1 MKTFFE
7 IVENKSYR
15 ELSIAEKE
23 AIQVRQTELVIRYQD
38 ATNESNKEI
47 IFDELHASLKGL
59 IKGMAYRQAEKSF
72 SVEQEDF
79 EGIMFLVLTETLNGT
94 NDESQVEL
102 YGQRLI
108 TFDRTKGKPFQPIF
122 MTNVSNALKMMFRQ
136 KGYDLHDTSSKLD
149 QPNRF
154 KSEFDNEERS
164 TFGNRLVNYDLGLAD
179 PMNESTTQIVLEEI
193 LTDLFGTDTKKKT
206 MVHMSVQGFK
216 RNEIV
221 SAVISDGQKTDAVAK
236 QVNRTLTQFKT
247 HCLALHDKN
256 AL

>member
-23 AIQVRQTELVIRYQD
+23 AIQLRQTELVISYQD

-149 QPNRF
+149 QPNSF
-154 KSEFDNEERS
+154 TSEFDNVERPTYGERVADS
-164 TFGNRLVNYDLGLAD
+164 DSID

-193 LTDLFGTDTKKKT
+193 LTDLFGNDTKKKT

-221 SAVISDGQKTDAVAK
+221 SAVISDGQKTETVAK
-236 QVNRTLTQFKT
+236 QVNRTLTQFKS
-247 HCLALHDKN
+247 HCIALHESE
-256 AL
+256 AI

>member
-23 AIQVRQTELVIRYQD
+23 AIQVRQTDLVIRYQD
-38 ATNESNKEI
+38 ETNESNKEI

-149 QPNRF
+149 QPNTF
-154 KSEFDNEERS
+154 NSQFDNEERPTYGERVADS
-164 TFGNRLVNYDLGLAD
+164 DSID

-221 SAVISDGQKTDAVAK
+221 SAVISDGQKTEAVAK
-236 QVNRTLTQFKT
+236 KVNRTLTQFKT
-247 HCLALHDKN
+247 HCLALHERN